1 MDFMISNKMVHVCKS
16 VLCVAHWIMTCQGPR
31 PRLQQTTDLR
41 MLPEVDQQRMDNR
54 HLNPTT
60 TTEHQGVWHTEP
72 MDAVFVGA
80 AREDLDLILQC
91 STQNT
96 NA

>member
-60 TTEHQGVWHTEP
+60 TTEHQGVWHSEP

-80 AREDLDLILQC
+80 AGEDLDLILQ
-91 STQNT
+91 
-96 NA
+96 